1 MINVELQRTFDEQVK
16 ELALLETQRQALAQ
30 ERMELVEQN
39 VFRLLNHIKW

>member
-30 ERMELVEQN
+30 ERRELVEQN